1 MSSEGSIQPYPTQGD
16 EAAIVATAAPYAS
29 WGRRGV
35 GLVIDSLVI
44 FGLALLLVRLSGHQ
58 EPWTFIR
65 LHEVDG
71 RERLVRFG
79 TKLLYVDAMVA
90 LLSFVYNTVFLASTW
105 KATLGMRAVGV
116 RLAHVIAR
124 GTGTELGT
132 VGLGRAAGRSAIYEG
147 FAAISFRVPLG
158 VVLLLLDF
166 LWPLWDRRNQTL
178 HDKLAQTVVVL
189 RGTEH

>member
-16 EAAIVATAAPYAS
+16 EATIVDAAATYAS

-35 GLVIDSLVI
+35 GLVIDGLVV
-44 FGLALLLVRLSGHQ
+44 FALALVVVRLSGHQ

-65 LHEVDG
+65 LHEVNG

-79 TKLLYVDAMVA
+79 TKLLYVDAVVA
-90 LLSFVYNTVFLASTW
+90 LLSFVYNTAFLASAW
-105 KATLGMRAVGV
+105 KATLGIRAVGV
-116 RLAHVIAR
+116 RIAHVIASEA
-124 GTGTELGT
+124 GTDLGT

-147 FAAISFRVPLG
+147 FAAIAFRVPLG